1 MLATPYEINTYINT
15 VFEDCVSSENIYILH
30 WYYVVND
37 DEVPS
42 TSFQIVEQIEVIKEV
57 ALSAVS
63 KLND

>member
-1 MLATPYEINTYINT
+1 MLDTLYEINTYVNT
-15 VFEDCVSSENIYILH
+15 VFEDCVSSENIYILL

-37 DEVPS
+37 DEAPL

-57 ALSAVS
+57 ALPAVS